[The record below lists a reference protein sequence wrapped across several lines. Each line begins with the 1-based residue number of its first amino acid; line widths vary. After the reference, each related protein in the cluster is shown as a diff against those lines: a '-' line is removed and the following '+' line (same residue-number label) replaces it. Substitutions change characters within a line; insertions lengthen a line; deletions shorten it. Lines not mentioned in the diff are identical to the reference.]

1 MRHVTKRLPALLAAL
16 ALVLALLP
24 AQVLAADYTYPLNGG
39 AELVFDPVTGTIKD
53 VNNSSKLISVE
64 IPSAIYNIPVTAIG
78 PWAFS
83 MCRDLL
89 SVTIPDS
96 VTTIGDRAF
105 ASCDKLT
112 SIVVP
117 ASVTEMGEMVFSGC
131 DAMKTAAIYADI
143 DTLPHGTFSYCD
155 SLEAVTLSNSIETIE
170 NQAFLQCDALE
181 ELVLPDSVRT
191 LERYAIYDC
200 DNLKKITLGSGVET
214 IAIGALDQASEVYFT
229 GDAPLMDEDALNA
242 RSNPVIY
249 YVQGR
254 AGWSTPLWNGY
265 VAQPYT
271 PAAQTPS
278 QPAAPVT
285 SVTATPASASVL
297 VNGQPV
303 TFDAY
308 NIQGNHY
315 FKLRDLAFILSGS
328 SVQFEVSWDGAHNAI
343 ALTSGRPYT
352 PVGGEMAGKGGINQV
367 GTVSTQ
373 SVYLDGEAVSLTA
386 YTIQGNNYFKLR
398 DIGKLFQFSVVWDGA
413 SQQIQID
420 TSKPYQ
426 EG

>member
-1 MRHVTKRLPALLAAL
+1 MKHMTKRLLTLLAAL

-53 VNNSSKLISVE
+53 VNNSSKLISAE
-64 IPSAIYNIPVTAIG
+64 IPSAIYDIPVTAIASR
-78 PWAFS
+78 AFQS
-83 MCRDLL
+83 CRNLL
-89 SVTIPDS
+89 AVTIPDS
-96 VTTIGDRAF
+96 VTTIGDYAF

-117 ASVTEMGEMVFSGC
+117 ASVTEMGENIFYDCS
-131 DAMKTAAIYADI
+131 DLKTAAIYARI
-143 DTLPHGTFSYCD
+143 DALPHRTFYYCD

-191 LERYAIYDC
+191 LEKYAISFC

-214 IAIGALDQASEVYFT
+214 IAAGALDQASEVYFT

-265 VAQPYT
+265 VAQPFT

-278 QPAAPVT
+278 QPAVPVT

-343 ALTSGRPYT
+343 ALTSGQPYT

-426 EG
+426 KG